1 MSVRQ
6 WGPPALWAAFILLL
20 TSIPGSDL
28 PHVSFM
34 SFRDSDKLVHGT
46 MYAIFAF
53 LAVRSLLR
61 AGRPPIQAVLVVVLG
76 IAFFAALDEWHQQ
89 FIPGRS
95 MDVFDWL
102 ADISGATIGTLVA
115 AMAPRVRERRE
126 A

>member
-20 TSIPGSDL
+20 TSIPGSDI

-61 AGRPPIQAVLVVVLG
+61 AGRPLLQAVLVVMVG
-76 IAFFAALDEWHQQ
+76 IAIFAALDEWHQQ

-102 ADISGATIGTLVA
+102 ADISGATIGTLA
-115 AMAPRVRERRE
+115 ATMASRVRERRE

>member
-20 TSIPGSDL
+20 TSIPGSDI

-53 LAVRSLLR
+53 LAVRSLIR
-61 AGRPPIQAVLVVVLG
+61 AGRPLRQAVLVVMLG
-76 IAFFAALDEWHQQ
+76 IAIFAALDEWHQQ

-95 MDVFDWL
+95 MDVLDWL
-102 ADISGATIGTLVA
+102 ADISGATIGTLA
-115 AMAPRVRERRE
+115 ATMASRVRERRE

>member
-1 MSVRQ
+1 VSVRQ

-20 TSIPGSDL
+20 TSIPGSDI

-61 AGRPPIQAVLVVVLG
+61 AGRPLLQAVLVVMLG
-76 IAFFAALDEWHQQ
+76 IAIFAAVDEWHQQ

-102 ADISGATIGTLVA
+102 ADISGATIGTLA
-115 AMAPRVRERRE
+115 ATMASRVRERRE

>member
-1 MSVRQ
+1 
-6 WGPPALWAAFILLL
+6 LLL
-20 TSIPGSDL
+20 TSIPGSDI

-53 LAVRSLLR
+53 LAVRSLIR
-61 AGRPPIQAVLVVVLG
+61 AGRPLRQAVLVVMLG
-76 IAFFAALDEWHQQ
+76 IAIFAALDEWHQQ

-95 MDVFDWL
+95 MDVLDWL
-102 ADISGATIGTLVA
+102 ADISGATIGTLA
-115 AMAPRVRERRE
+115 ATMASRVRERRE

>member
-6 WGPPALWAAFILLL
+6 WGPPVLWAAFILLL

-28 PHVSFM
+28 PHVSFLA
-34 SFRDSDKLVHGT
+34 FRDSDKLVHGT
-46 MYAIFAF
+46 MYAVFAW
-53 LAVRSLLR
+53 LGTRTLLR
-61 AGRPPIQAVLVVVLG
+61 AGRPLRQAILIVMLG
-76 IAFFAALDEWHQQ
+76 IALFAVLDEWHQQ

-102 ADISGATIGTLVA
+102 ADISGATIGALVA
-115 AMAPRVRERRE
+115 AVAPRVRERSE

>member
-1 MSVRQ
+1 VSVRQ

-20 TSIPGSDL
+20 TSIPGSDI

-53 LAVRSLLR
+53 LAVRSLIR
-61 AGRPPIQAVLVVVLG
+61 AGRPLRQAVLVVMLG
-76 IAFFAALDEWHQQ
+76 IAIFAALDEWHQQ

-95 MDVFDWL
+95 MDVLDWL
-102 ADISGATIGTLVA
+102 ADISGATIGTLA
-115 AMAPRVRERRE
+115 ATMASRVRERRE

>member
-20 TSIPGSDL
+20 TSIPGSDI
-28 PHVSFM
+28 PHVGLL
-34 SFRDSDKLVHGT
+34 SFRGSDKLVHAT
-46 MYAIFAF
+46 MYAIFAL
-53 LAVRSLLR
+53 LATHSLLR
-61 AGRPPIQAVLVVVLG
+61 SGRPLRQVVLVVVLG
-76 IAFFAALDEWHQQ
+76 IALFAALDEWHQQ

-102 ADISGATIGTLVA
+102 ADLSGATIGILA
-115 AMAPRVRERRE
+115 AAIPPRVRERRE

>member
-20 TSIPGSDL
+20 TSIPGSDI

-61 AGRPPIQAVLVVVLG
+61 AGRPLLQAVLVVMLG
-76 IAFFAALDEWHQQ
+76 IAIFAALDEWHQQ

-102 ADISGATIGTLVA
+102 ADISGATIGTLA
-115 AMAPRVRERRE
+115 ATMASRVRERRE

>member
-6 WGPPALWAAFILLL
+6 WGPPVLWAAFILLL
-20 TSIPGSDL
+20 TSIPGSDI

-53 LAVRSLLR
+53 LAVRSLIR
-61 AGRPPIQAVLVVVLG
+61 AGRPLRQAVLVVMLG
-76 IAFFAALDEWHQQ
+76 IAIFAALDEWHQQ

-95 MDVFDWL
+95 MDVLDWL
-102 ADISGATIGTLVA
+102 ADISGATIGTLA
-115 AMAPRVRERRE
+115 ATMASRVRERRE

>member
-1 MSVRQ
+1 M
-6 WGPPALWAAFILLL
+6 LWAAFILLL

-46 MYAIFAF
+46 MYAIFAW
-53 LAVRSLLR
+53 LATRTLLR
-61 AGRPPIQAVLVVVLG
+61 AGRPLRQVILLVMLG
-76 IAFFAALDEWHQQ
+76 IALFAAADEWHQQ

-102 ADISGATIGTLVA
+102 ADISGATIGTLA
-115 AMAPRVRERRE
+115 AVMAPKVREERE

>member
-1 MSVRQ
+1 V
-6 WGPPALWAAFILLL
+6 LWAAFILLL

-46 MYAIFAF
+46 MYAIFAW
-53 LAVRSLLR
+53 LAARTLLR
-61 AGRPPIQAVLVVVLG
+61 AGRPLRQVILLVLLG
-76 IAFFAALDEWHQQ
+76 IALFAAADEWHQQ

-102 ADISGATIGTLVA
+102 ADFSGVTIGTLVGA
-115 AMAPRVRERRE
+115 VAPRVRERRE

>member
-20 TSIPGSDL
+20 TSIPGSDI

-61 AGRPPIQAVLVVVLG
+61 AGRPLLQAVLVVMLG
-76 IAFFAALDEWHQQ
+76 IAIFAAVDEWHQQ

-102 ADISGATIGTLVA
+102 ADISGATIGTLA
-115 AMAPRVRERRE
+115 ATMASRVRERRE

>member
-6 WGPPALWAAFILLL
+6 WGPPVLWAAFILLL

-28 PHVSFM
+28 PHVSLLG
-34 SFRDSDKLVHGT
+34 FRDSDKLVHGT
-46 MYAIFAF
+46 MYAIFAW
-53 LAVRSLLR
+53 LATRTFLR
-61 AGRPPIQAVLVVVLG
+61 AGRPLRQAILVVVLV
-76 IAFFAALDEWHQQ
+76 IALFAAADEWHQQ

-102 ADISGATIGTLVA
+102 ADLSGVTIGTIVA
-115 AMAPRVRERRE
+115 ALVPRVRERRE